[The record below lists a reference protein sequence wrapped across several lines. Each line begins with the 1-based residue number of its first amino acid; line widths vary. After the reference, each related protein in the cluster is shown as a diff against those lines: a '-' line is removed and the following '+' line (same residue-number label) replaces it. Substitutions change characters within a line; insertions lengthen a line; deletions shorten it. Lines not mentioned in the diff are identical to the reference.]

1 MQANAKYYG
10 PQLKKWKINALN
22 TLTSTANNS
31 ASTSDSKKLRTYSE
45 SSRSSLYFIFS
56 DFKDQTSGTGWK
68 WRFSTDPVIADE
80 ASENVL
86 LCIFQCRQMYAQPNY
101 NPPPLPLIFK

>member
-1 MQANAKYYG
+1 MQAKAKYYG

-31 ASTSDSKKLRTYSE
+31 ASTNASNKLRTYSE

-56 DFKDQTSGTGWK
+56 DFNGQTSGTGWK
-68 WRFSTDPVIADE
+68 WRFSTDTVIEDE
-80 ASENVL
+80 ASENVFL
-86 LCIFQCRQMYAQPNY
+86 YIFQCT
-101 NPPPLPLIFK
+101 